1 MADVGTSGSYKESD
15 VHRSMLEYIGISDKK
30 LIERCINDMFNYYI
44 ELNYGK
50 KAGSI
55 RVKLAKKRTDN
66 RRDSE

>member
-1 MADVGTSGSYKESD
+1 
-15 VHRSMLEYIGISDKK
+15 MLEYIGISDKK